1 MAINLRSTSSV
12 LSNGIKLL
20 VYGESGSG
28 KTYLVSTLENPVVLS
43 VEAGLLS
50 LHAHEIPFTEIKT
63 IDDLREAYTWA
74 LEAKEAQQFSTVVLD
89 SISEIAEVVLISE
102 KKKSKDPR
110 AAYGEM
116 QSTMSEMVRAFRD
129 LPGRN
134 VYMSAK
140 VEKQQDDLGRL
151 LYSASMPGVKAGQ
164 SLPYHFDEVF
174 ALRVERDSEGKPQRG
189 LQCHGDGLWMAK
201 DRSGKLDA
209 WEPADL
215 GAVFKKI
222 GG

>member
-1 MAINLRSTSSV
+1 V
-12 LSNGIKLL
+12 LSNGIKVL

-28 KTYLVSTLENPVVLS
+28 KTFLTSTLENPVVLS

-50 LHAHEIPFTEIKT
+50 LHAHEIQFVEIK
-63 IDDLREAYTWA
+63 DLEQLREAYAWA
-74 LEAKEAQQFSTVVLD
+74 LESKEAQQFPTVVLD
-89 SISEIAEVVLISE
+89 SISEIAEVVLIAE
-102 KKKSKDPR
+102 KKKTKDPR

-116 QSTMSEMVRAFRD
+116 QSTMAELVRAFRD
-129 LPGRN
+129 LPKRN

-164 SLPYHFDEVF
+164 ALPYHFDEVF
-174 ALRVERDSEGKPQRG
+174 ALRVERDAEGKPQRG
-189 LQCHGDGLWMAK
+189 LQCNSDGLWMAK

-209 WEPADL
+209 WESADL
-215 GAVFKKI
+215 GVIFEKI